1 MPLLIVHYGI
11 KTTTKLD
18 ATTINWTTWC
28 LWKSPL
34 TTFQL
39 NQIVFIVTFLSKKQ
53 KIIHCL
59 WLREKKLNKYQ
70 LNENV
75 YHILWRLLVSRK
87 HFYCSKVYVHI
98 QNLHH
103 LCHSN
108 PFRSLAVHANE
119 SVEKRYILKINWF
132 IQWKKRKKNFENL
145 YSAYLRR

>member
-39 NQIVFIVTFLSKKQ
+39 NQIVFIVTFLSKKT
-53 KIIHCL
+53 KNYSV
-59 WLREKKLNKYQ
+59 KLNKYQ

-119 SVEKRYILKINWF
+119 SVEKRYILEINWF